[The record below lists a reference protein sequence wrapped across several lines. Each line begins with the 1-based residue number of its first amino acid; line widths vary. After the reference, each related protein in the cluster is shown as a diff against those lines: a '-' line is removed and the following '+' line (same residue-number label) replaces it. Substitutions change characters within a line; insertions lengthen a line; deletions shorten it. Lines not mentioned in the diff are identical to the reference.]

1 MNYEPILDQLRSAR
15 QDAGVSQRELSRRT
29 GITQSHIS
37 QTESGRS
44 EAGLSTVIQ
53 MARALDLELMLVPK
67 KLVPA
72 VEGIIGR
79 NTPDSQ
85 LSVAD
90 GGAALK
96 EIDRGLRATR
106 KLELIYGASAEL
118 EAITGTLREMRRLR
132 LTRGEAAALTNL
144 IQTMIRFQASPQAQP
159 ELRRISQTLRQ
170 LRNAIVHTPAAE
182 APRPAYGVEDDDDDE
197 EESNA

>member
-1 MNYEPILDQLRSAR
+1 MNYEPILDQLRRAR

-72 VEGIIGR
+72 VEGVIGR
-79 NTPDSQ
+79 NASDSQ
-85 LSVAD
+85 LSIAD
-90 GGAALK
+90 SAAALK
-96 EIDRGLRATR
+96 EIDRGLRAIK
-106 KLELIYGASAEL
+106 KLASLHRNSAEL
-118 EAITGTLREMRRLR
+118 EAITDTLREMRRLR
-132 LTRGEAAALTNL
+132 LTRGEAASLNNL
-144 IQTMIRFQASPQAQP
+144 VQTMIRFQASPQALP
-159 ELRRISQTLRQ
+159 ELRRISQALRQ

-182 APRPAYGVEDDDDDE
+182 APRPAYGLEEDDDE
-197 EESNA
+197 GENNA

>member
-1 MNYEPILDQLRSAR
+1 MSYEPLLDHLRIAR

-44 EAGLSTVIQ
+44 DAGLPTVIQ

-79 NTPDSQ
+79 RGPDSQ
-85 LSVAD
+85 LSIAD

-96 EIDRGLRATR
+96 EIDRGLRATK
-106 KLELIYGASAEL
+106 KLALKYGESAEL
-118 EAITGTLREMRRLR
+118 EAIAATLREMRRLR
-132 LTRGEAAALTNL
+132 LTRGEAASLNNL
-144 IQTMIRFQASPQAQP
+144 VQTMIRFQASPQALP
-159 ELRRISQTLRQ
+159 ELRRTSQALRQ
-170 LRNAIVHTPAAE
+170 LRNAIVHTPAAD
-182 APRPAYGVEDDDDDE
+182 APRPAYGLEEDDGE
-197 EESNA
+197 GENNA